1 MTSQQLLYLHQAQEQ
16 VVVGNRDW
24 VFIRSP
30 LGITNVK
37 NSKKSS
43 KQKPNEWLVELTKIT

>member
-1 MTSQQLLYLHQAQEQ
+1 MTSQQLLDLHQAQEQ